1 MTSSRGETGSA
12 RLLPLAILTFF
23 LIDRILSAGFLLPAF
38 CVEDE
43 AWAVDGALHMLRG
56 LTLDPGTHKYP
67 GLIFSLGAAVY
78 AGLYLVDNFLALFHF
93 ESGESL
99 IWHLGHYSFGFERE
113 VIAGRM
119 LSAITGLFALVLFFQ
134 LVRRE
139 YGPGRAAAAV
149 FLTATAPAFLF
160 ATGVF
165 KNDPLLIAGVMLVL
179 LASRRL
185 LDRGRSGDYAL
196 GGLALGF
203 CLAAKYHL
211 PAAVP
216 LLLAHRL
223 RCPNDGFFRS
233 FARPR
238 WLLIP
243 ASGFIGFFALSP
255 MTFLDLGGAVRQAG
269 LEWALQNNLNPLLHR
284 SPEYWWH
291 APGLFVI
298 LAALPLALGIP
309 LWGLA
314 GAGFISTRPWRPTPV
329 SASRTVVWS
338 YPVAF
343 LLFMAASSK
352 LAFPHLFAPAAP
364 FASLLA
370 AGFLEPWLGSPAG
383 VRRAAASL
391 LLGACVL
398 HNLALYHGTAQ
409 AEERALVDSATY
421 AETIAVPG
429 EVTLA
434 FVPYRPNPEHRG
446 PVKYLPQFMLS
457 DKTITDF
464 RPDRILIH
472 HAFFNSYGDNPEL
485 LEGSPAAAMALDYL
499 KLRAGRAGFRET
511 DRFTAAVPTGSLYT
525 RLLPD
530 LAGVY
535 ASLYER
541 EPAWREPEP
550 GSAPSAPTPSR

>member
-1 MTSSRGETGSA
+1 MNSTRGETGKA
-12 RLLPLAILTFF
+12 RLLLLAILAFF
-23 LIDRILSAGFLLPAF
+23 LLDRVLSVGYLLPAF

-56 LTLDPGTHKYP
+56 LTLNPGTHKYP
-67 GLIFSLGAAVY
+67 GLIFALGATVY
-78 AGLYLVDNFLALFHF
+78 AGLYLAENFLALFHF
-93 ESGESL
+93 ESGASF
-99 IWHLGHYSFGFERE
+99 IWHLGRYNFGFERE
-113 VIAGRM
+113 IIAGRL
-119 LSAITGLFALVLFFQ
+119 LSAVTGLFALVLFFR

-139 YGPGRAAAAV
+139 YGTTRAAAAL
-149 FLTATAPAFLF
+149 FLTAAAPAFLF

-179 LASRRL
+179 LAARRL

-211 PAAVP
+211 PAVVP

-223 RCPNDGFFRS
+223 RYPNDGFFRS
-233 FARPR
+233 FAHPR

-243 ASGFIGFFALSP
+243 AAGFIGFFLLSP
-255 MTFLDLGGAVRQAG
+255 MTFWDFSGAVRQAG

-298 LAALPLALGIP
+298 LAVLPLALGIP
-309 LWGLA
+309 LWAMA
-314 GAGFISTRPWRPTPV
+314 GAGFIVTRPWRPAPV
-329 SASRTVVWS
+329 SASRIVFWS

-370 AGFLEPWLGSPAG
+370 AGFLEPWLNSPSG
-383 VRRAAASL
+383 IRRAAAVLALS
-391 LLGACVL
+391 ACVL
-398 HNLALYHGTAQ
+398 YNLVLFHGTAR
-409 AEERALVDSATY
+409 AEERVLLDSAAY

-446 PVKYLPQFMLS
+446 PVKYLPQFLLS
-457 DKTITDF
+457 SQTVTVF
-464 RPDRILIH
+464 RPDRILVH
-472 HAFFNSYGDNPEL
+472 HAFYNAYSDNPEL

-499 KLRAGRAGFRET
+499 KLRSGRAGFRET
-511 DRFTAAVPTGSLYT
+511 DRFTAAVPTGSWYVG
-525 RLLPD
+525 LLPD

-550 GSAPSAPTPSR
+550 GSVRSDPASR